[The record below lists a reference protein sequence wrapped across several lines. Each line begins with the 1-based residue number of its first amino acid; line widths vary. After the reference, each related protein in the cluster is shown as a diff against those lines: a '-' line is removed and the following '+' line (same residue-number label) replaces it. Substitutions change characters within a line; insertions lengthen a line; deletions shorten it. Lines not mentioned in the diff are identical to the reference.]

1 MHYVKQLL
9 LFTSNHIMQLKRKW
23 LSLPLLLIFPVAIVC
38 LAAII
43 VITFFTSGEKTA
55 IQIGLVDL
63 DGSEETQLM
72 VQLLEGSSE
81 LGSAM
86 QIHSMTEEE
95 AESSILADAISSYII
110 LPDGFVEDLYQG
122 RSVHL
127 PVIGN
132 PDQATESY
140 MVKELMDSVSRH
152 IRSSQAS
159 ILTINYYA
167 KEFGMESEE
176 RNEFVFGQFQEYLF
190 YTIGRDRV
198 IQEESVVNH
207 ATSSPVQ
214 YFTISAIF
222 IVLSIWLLA
231 FYNLLSSENS
241 PQLSLRM
248 KLYGV
253 TEAIRI
259 VSKGVVTLLLSLPS
273 FLVIYYASRRM
284 TGLEVPIE
292 SDMRVFLIIFLYSMI
307 FIQCLALLEMLVR
320 SAKARL
326 LSQAVV
332 VFAIL
337 FGSGA
342 ILPVIYFPLGMQER
356 LTWLFSHE
364 AYQWIQEVLLNGRF
378 YADYTSLLL
387 TAFAGAF
394 TLFAVSMIKERVSS

>member
-9 LFTSNHIMQLKRKW
+9 LFTSNHIMQLRRKW
-23 LSLPLLLIFPVAIVC
+23 ISLPLLLIFPVAVIC

-43 VITFFTSGEKTA
+43 LITFFTPDEKEA
-55 IQIGLVDL
+55 IQVGLVDL

-72 VQLLEGSSE
+72 VQLLEQSTE

-86 QIHSMTEEE
+86 KIHSMTEKE
-95 AESSILADAISSYII
+95 AESSIHADEISSYIV
-110 LPDGFVEDLYQG
+110 LPDGFVDDLYQG
-122 RSVHL
+122 HSVHL

-132 PDQATESY
+132 PNQAAESY
-140 MVKELMDSVSRH
+140 MVKELMDSISRH

-159 ILTINYYA
+159 ILTINHYA
-167 KEFGMESEE
+167 KEFGMGSEE
-176 RNEFVFGQFQEYLF
+176 RNDFVFGQFQEYLF

-198 IQEESVVNH
+198 IQEEEVVNH
-207 ATSSPVQ
+207 ATSSPIQ
-214 YFTISAIF
+214 YFAIAAIF
-222 IVLSIWLLA
+222 ITLSIWLLA
-231 FYNLLSSENS
+231 FYNFLSPENS
-241 PQLSLRM
+241 AHLSMRM

-259 VSKGVVTLLLSLPS
+259 VSKGIVTLLVSLPS
-273 FLVIYYASRRM
+273 FVVLYYVSRSV
-284 TGLEVPIE
+284 TGLEV
-292 SDMRVFLIIFLYSMI
+292 SFMTDRRVFLFIFLYSLI

-326 LSQAVV
+326 LSQAVA

-342 ILPVIYFPLGMQER
+342 IIPVIYFPLEMQDR
-356 LTWLFSHE
+356 LIWFFSYE

-378 YADYTSLLL
+378 YAEYTPLLL
-387 TAFAGAF
+387 TALAGAF
-394 TLFAVSMIKERVSS
+394 ILLAVSMIKERVKA